1 MRIVVIGSGFGGL
14 GVAIRLRA
22 LGHDV
27 TIVEKQEQPGGVAQV
42 YHHRGFT
49 FDAGPSF
56 ITAPWLIQE
65 LFDAAGKRTADY
77 ISLVPLEPFY
87 TIRFEDGSIFRYS
100 GLGERFAREI
110 RRFDSSDVQGYIR
123 LRNATGEMFASSF
136 PLTERPLT
144 SVGDAARVLP
154 ELLRPRAYRSVAAFV
169 NECIRDDRLRRVFS
183 AHTLFIGG
191 DPFRTPALYA
201 MLQTLEQRWGVWFA
215 MGGTGAIVR
224 ALVRL
229 FTEQGGTLRLG
240 AAAAAI
246 DVDARSRRAT
256 GVRLASGE
264 VLGADAIVS
273 NADVAFTY
281 LQLVPAGRRTVE
293 TDRRIAGRTY
303 STSLFILCF
312 GTDRRYDDLAHHELL
327 MGRRDQLL
335 RQGVSATSQRH
346 PHDFSLYLHRP
357 TATDRSLA
365 PDGCDSWY
373 VMSAVPNLHAGTD
386 WAVAA
391 GPYRDAIVQY
401 LEQRYLPGL
410 SQHIVAERCID
421 PRWFRD
427 ELNCH
432 LGSAFSVEPTRTQT
446 GCFRPHNQSP
456 DIQNLF
462 FVGAGTHPG
471 AGLPGVLS
479 SSKIAAQLIGG
490 A

>member
-14 GVAIRLRA
+14 GAAIRLRA

-27 TIVEKQEQPGGVAQV
+27 TIVEQQEQPGGVAQV
-42 YHHRGFT
+42 YHHDGFT

-65 LFDAAGKRTADY
+65 LFDVAGQRTADY
-77 ISLVPLEPFY
+77 ITLVPLEPFY
-87 TIRFEDGSIFRYS
+87 TVRFEDGSIFRYS

-110 RRFDSSDVQGYIR
+110 RRFEPSDIHGYIR
-123 LRNATGEMFASSF
+123 LRTATGKMFESSF
-136 PLTERPLT
+136 PLTERALT
-144 SVGDAARVLP
+144 TVSDAARILP
-154 ELLRPRAYRSVAAFV
+154 ELLRPRAYQSVAGFV
-169 NECIRDDRLRRVFS
+169 NECIRDERLRRVFS
-183 AHTLFIGG
+183 AHTRFIGG
-191 DPFRTPALYA
+191 DPLRTPALYT

-229 FTEQGGTLRLG
+229 FAEQGGTLRLG
-240 AAAAAI
+240 EEVAAI
-246 DVDARSRRAT
+246 VIDESSRRAT

-264 VLGADAIVS
+264 VLAADAVVS
-273 NADVAFTY
+273 NADVASTY
-281 LQLVPAGRRTVE
+281 LRMVPAALRPVE
-293 TDRRIAGRTY
+293 TDRRIESRTY

-312 GTDRRYDDLAHHELL
+312 GTDRRYDELAHHEIL

-335 RQGVSATSQRH
+335 GTDVATGQRH

-373 VMSAVPNLHAGTD
+373 VMSTVPNLRAGTD
-386 WAVAA
+386 WAATA
-391 GPYRDAIVQY
+391 GPYRDAIVHY

-410 SQHIVAERCID
+410 SHHIVAERCID
-421 PRWFRD
+421 PRYFRD
-427 ELNCH
+427 TLNCH

-456 DIQNLF
+456 DIRNLF

-471 AGLPGVLS
+471 AGLPAVLS